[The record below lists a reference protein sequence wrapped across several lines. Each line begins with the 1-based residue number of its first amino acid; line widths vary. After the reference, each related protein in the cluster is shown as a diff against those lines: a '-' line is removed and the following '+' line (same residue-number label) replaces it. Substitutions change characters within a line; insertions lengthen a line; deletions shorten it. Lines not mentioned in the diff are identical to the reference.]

1 MSENLIGLLFYSFE
15 GGAVYNLQKSKLE
28 ETIKPE
34 QKKSDF
40 KIIVTGLDRERI
52 KIGTDFTPYF
62 VRFGNFINYVAH
74 YCKFLFMTLLIDR
87 IDWSLYR
94 ILLTLLIIQAQYNN
108 LPLKLTING
117 CTIYC
122 TTLWNG

>member
-1 MSENLIGLLFYSFE
+1 MSENLIGSFFYSFQ
-15 GGAVYNLQKSKLE
+15 GGAVYKLQKSKLE

-62 VRFGNFINYVAH
+62 VRFGNFNHYVAH
-74 YCKFLFMTLLIDR
+74 HYKIFIHDAP
-87 IDWSLYR
+87 DWPYR
-94 ILLTLLIIQAQYNN
+94 LVIIQHF
-108 LPLKLTING
+108 THFINYTG
-117 CTIYC
+117 AI
-122 TTLWNG
+122 

>member
-1 MSENLIGLLFYSFE
+1 MLFYSFE
-15 GGAVYNLQKSKLE
+15 GGAVYKLQKSKLE

-62 VRFGNFINYVAH
+62 VRCGNCIHYVAH
-74 YCKFLFMTLLIDR
+74 YYKF
-87 IDWSLYR
+87 
-94 ILLTLLIIQAQYNN
+94 LLTLLIIQGQYSN
-108 LPLKLTING
+108 LPLKLTLKWVYHILHHTVKRLNVG
-117 CTIYC
+117 K
-122 TTLWNG
+122 

>member
-1 MSENLIGLLFYSFE
+1 MFFYSFE
-15 GGAVYNLQKSKLE
+15 GGAVYKLQKSKLE

-62 VRFGNFINYVAH
+62 VRFGNFIHYVAH
-74 YCKFLFMTLLIDR
+74 HYKVLFMTLLIDR
-87 IDWSLYR
+87 IDWSLYK
-94 ILLTLLIIQAQYNN
+94 ILLTLLIIQAQYSN
-108 LPLKLTING
+108 LPLKLTLKWVYHILHH
-117 CTIYC
+117 IV
-122 TTLWNG
+122 